1 LNACVAGLLAVTG
14 FTLWGFNWIMK
25 RNNPASKEETAAQD
39 RIRRFM
45 RNYRFDGRKLP
56 SLGMLK
62 TDRDPMATL
71 VV

>member
-1 LNACVAGLLAVTG
+1 
-14 FTLWGFNWIMK
+14 MK